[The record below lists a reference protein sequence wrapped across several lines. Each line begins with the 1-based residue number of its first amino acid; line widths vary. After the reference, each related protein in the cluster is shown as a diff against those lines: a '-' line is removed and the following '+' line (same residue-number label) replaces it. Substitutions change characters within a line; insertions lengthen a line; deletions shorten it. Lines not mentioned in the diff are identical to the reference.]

1 MALLGNRPPKTSG
14 RSLRVRIIVT
24 LVSVIVPTF
33 LIVTLAENQLVEP
46 LLREDLKQNA
56 VTSAKNLAA
65 HVGSKKRQDLLKPA
79 LIQDVV
85 NEIQKLLLQN
95 PNLTLVEVY
104 GTDPE
109 DPLRLK
115 LIANAAGD
123 DEPMLTWTIPI
134 LQTAPISSLVD
145 DEGYGE
151 SWRIVYPI
159 RAVTSGREPSQNS
172 KILGAIHLQVSLRSV
187 EQVVG
192 AVWRITGVGALIS
205 VLLSILGLFIFLK
218 RTLES
223 EKLLEKAEEK
233 NIVLS
238 ERLHEA
244 QRKMMH
250 SEKLAVLGTLTANL
264 AHEIGT
270 PLNALGGHLELLRG
284 EVPDVQETSK
294 RRIDILLGQV
304 QKIEGIVKGLLKSTA
319 APVTQT
325 QLVDLNQI
333 ADQIHELE
341 KPRIQRGGVEIVKD
355 LDRSIPPIRMV
366 PVEWEQVLLNL
377 FNNAL
382 DSIQEKAETN
392 PDALRRI
399 ELKSQKIQRGT
410 EFYSV
415 FEIRDTG
422 NGIRGADLDS
432 VFKPFYTT
440 KPSEKG
446 TGLGL
451 TISQQIIHKYS
462 GKIEVESVEDEYTAF
477 RIELPVGVEV

>member
-1 MALLGNRPPKTSG
+1 
-14 RSLRVRIIVT
+14 
-24 LVSVIVPTF
+24 
-33 LIVTLAENQLVEP
+33 
-46 LLREDLKQNA
+46 
-56 VTSAKNLAA
+56 
-65 HVGSKKRQDLLKPA
+65 
-79 LIQDVV
+79 
-85 NEIQKLLLQN
+85 
-95 PNLTLVEVY
+95 
-104 GTDPE
+104 
-109 DPLRLK
+109 
-115 LIANAAGD
+115 
-123 DEPMLTWTIPI
+123 
-134 LQTAPISSLVD
+134 
-145 DEGYGE
+145 
-151 SWRIVYPI
+151 
-159 RAVTSGREPSQNS
+159 
-172 KILGAIHLQVSLRSV
+172 LRSV